1 MLNAQNI
8 YRVGGYYANGS
19 FHTHL
24 VAATTTKE
32 AMNCVL
38 ATDDR
43 FIRIT
48 EAKRLTEAQLE
59 ALK

>member
-8 YRVGGYYANGS
+8 YRVGGYYATGT

-24 VAATTTKE
+24 VAATSAKE

-38 ATDDR
+38 ATDNR

-48 EAKRLTEAQLE
+48 TARRVDPETL
-59 ALK
+59 

>member
-8 YRVGGYYANGS
+8 YRVGGYYASGA
-19 FHTHL
+19 FYTHL
-24 VAATTTKE
+24 VAATTTQE
-32 AMNCVL
+32 AIDCVL
-38 ATDDR
+38 AADER

-48 EAKRLTEAQLE
+48 EAKPLTDEQLE